1 MEKSMFDL
9 QKELAK
15 LQRQLDAL
23 QLKGTKDYNFLLD
36 LVKQLQVEVYEL
48 KKIIKKR

>member
-1 MEKSMFDL
+1 MEKTMFNL

-23 QLKGTKDYNFLLD
+23 QLKENEDYNFLLD
-36 LVKQLQVEVYEL
+36 LVKRLQVEVYEF
-48 KKIIKKR
+48 KKVKKR